1 MTTPSIRFAVPH
13 GVHEMKPRYAIY
25 FAPSPGSAWWSFGA
39 HWLGRDEASG
49 ALLPQTPLPQSS
61 AGEFERITAEPR
73 RYGFH
78 ATLKAP
84 FRLAESCDAD
94 HLLERMRA
102 LAVGLRPVP
111 LGTLV
116 PVFMDGF
123 VALASTSRN
132 PALTAL
138 AAACTK
144 DLDDLRA
151 PLGEADRGKRQIDPA
166 DARAR
171 ELLERYGYPNVLE
184 RFRFHMT
191 LTGPVDTALAARVVA
206 WIAGTVARLNSEA
219 PPVLDRLC
227 LFFEPEPGAPLRR
240 IADVE
245 LQP

>member
-1 MTTPSIRFAVPH
+1 MQQTT
-13 GVHEMKPRYAIY
+13 PRYAVY
-25 FAPSPGSAWWSFGA
+25 FAPAQDSAWWRFGA

-49 ALLPQTPLPQSS
+49 ALLPQTPLPQSPT
-61 AGEFERITAEPR
+61 GEFERITAEPR

-84 FRLAESCDAD
+84 FRLAQRCDAN
-94 HLLERMRA
+94 HMLERLRS
-102 LAVGLRPVP
+102 LAADLKPVP
-111 LGTLV
+111 LGALV

-123 VALASTSRN
+123 VALASTSRS

-151 PLGEADRGKRQIDPA
+151 PLGEADRLKRRIDPA
-166 DARAR
+166 DARAQ
-171 ELLERYGYPNVLE
+171 ELLERYGYPNVME

-191 LTGPVDTALAARVVA
+191 LTGTVDTTLAARVVA
-206 WIAGTVARLNSEA
+206 WIADTVARLNSEE

-227 LFFEPEPGAPLRR
+227 LFFEPAPGAPLRR